1 MPVDVEVIAG
11 VVGACPSVARLY
23 PGRASEVA
31 TYLPGRRVEGVR
43 VADDELEVHVVAAW
57 DVPLPQVADEVRGAA
72 TPLSEGLA
80 VAVYIDDVDV
90 PAALFGIEEPPE
102 EASEA
107 ALTAAGAP
115 LPGDIPVTDPG
126 AAGLGATAP
135 PGVPVSS
142 SVDPVPGIPVPSPP
156 VDPVLDPIATD
167 TGPGMVPAPPEP
179 AVPPTAPGD
188 PAADVLPGEVLPDD
202 VVLED
207 EVPGDV
213 IPGEPVTPPP
223 SPETK
228 KKRSPKRSGG
238 ST

>member
-11 VVGACPSVARLY
+11 VVAACPSVARLY

-72 TPLSEGLA
+72 TPLSEGLP
-80 VAVYIDDVDV
+80 VAVFIDDVDV

-107 ALTAAGAP
+107 ALTAVAAP
-115 LPGDIPVTDPG
+115 LPGDIPVTEPG

-142 SVDPVPGIPVPSPP
+142 PEPVPGVPVPSPP
-156 VDPVLDPIATD
+156 LDPLDPIAD
-167 TGPGMVPAPPEP
+167 PGAGMVPPPPEP
-179 AVPPTAPGD
+179 GVPSTAPGD

-223 SPETK
+223 SGTR

-238 ST
+238 SA

>member
-11 VVGACPSVARLY
+11 MVAACPSVARLY

-72 TPLSEGLA
+72 TPLSEGLP
-80 VAVYIDDVDV
+80 VAVFIDDVDV
-90 PAALFGIEEPPE
+90 PATLFGIEEPPE

-115 LPGDIPVTDPG
+115 LPAETPVTEPG

-135 PGVPVSS
+135 PGVPVSAPL
-142 SVDPVPGIPVPSPP
+142 DPVPGIPVPSPP
-156 VDPVLDPIATD
+156 MDPVLDPIATES
-167 TGPGMVPAPPEP
+167 GG
-179 AVPPTAPGD
+179 

-223 SPETK
+223 PPATK

-238 ST
+238 SA